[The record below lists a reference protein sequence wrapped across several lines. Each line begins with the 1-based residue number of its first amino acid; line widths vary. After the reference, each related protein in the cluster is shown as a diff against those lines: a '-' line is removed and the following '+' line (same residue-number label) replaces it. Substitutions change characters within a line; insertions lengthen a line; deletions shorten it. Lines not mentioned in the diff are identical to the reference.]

1 MTKLGSSI
9 LSIGLF
15 ALLIPNQAQAQ
26 ILGIKG
32 EKHSSIGIYIKDLN
46 ADTIVVDY
54 EAERNLAPAS
64 IMKSFTTAS
73 ALSLLGKDYQYK
85 TGVRLVGKRA
95 SQANVWDGNLV
106 IIPSGDPTIESSHF
120 ERNKGFCDS
129 IVSNLKRLGIDKI
142 SGSIKVSENLTD
154 AGPVSQW
161 EIDDVAWPY
170 GAGLFDFNYRDNTF
184 SICPATKTTRP
195 YIPNLNVTNV
205 PTSGGND
212 VARGIYSNNLYIYGS
227 ALSDAKNWVST
238 TMPHP
243 ADVFV
248 YELTGKLKAAG
259 INVADRA
266 NSNTLETVT
275 VYEHTSP
282 KLLSIM
288 QSLMERSD
296 NMFAEGVLRALA
308 PRKSRSAAINAE
320 LTLWRNRGLETD
332 YVTVKDGSGLA
343 RVNRVSPQFLGD
355 VLAWMAKSKM
365 SKDYVSLFPIAG
377 KTGTVKSFLLNT
389 RLSGKMVLKTGSMNG
404 VQCYAGY
411 KIDDLGRPTHVVVIM
426 VNSFYGTRADLRT
439 AITNLLLKK
448 L

>member
-1 MTKLGSSI
+1 
-9 LSIGLF
+9 
-15 ALLIPNQAQAQ
+15 
-26 ILGIKG
+26 
-32 EKHSSIGIYIKDLN
+32 
-46 ADTIVVDY
+46 
-54 EAERNLAPAS
+54 
-64 IMKSFTTAS
+64 
-73 ALSLLGKDYQYK
+73 
-85 TGVRLVGKRA
+85 
-95 SQANVWDGNLV
+95 
-106 IIPSGDPTIESSHF
+106 
-120 ERNKGFCDS
+120 
-129 IVSNLKRLGIDKI
+129 
-142 SGSIKVSENLTD
+142 
-154 AGPVSQW
+154 
-161 EIDDVAWPY
+161 
-170 GAGLFDFNYRDNTF
+170 
-184 SICPATKTTRP
+184 
-195 YIPNLNVTNV
+195 
-205 PTSGGND
+205 
-212 VARGIYSNNLYIYGS
+212 
-227 ALSDAKNWVST
+227 
-238 TMPHP
+238 
-243 ADVFV
+243 
-248 YELTGKLKAAG
+248 
-259 INVADRA
+259 
-266 NSNTLETVT
+266 
-275 VYEHTSP
+275 
-282 KLLSIM
+282 
-288 QSLMERSD
+288 MERSD